1 MSAPQIFT
9 PEYYRHMRELEAR
22 GWWNAA
28 MRDVAAALLEEAEL
42 PAEGVLLDAGCG
54 SGQTMEWFLAAR
66 PGWQAAG
73 LDVAPEGLTAGT
85 AAGVPNLLQASV
97 LELPVATASVDMVI
111 TLDVLQHLPLR
122 GGDRTALREFRRVLR
137 PGGHLFIRT
146 NAQSFP
152 HAPDDEEA
160 SFHKYEPRELR
171 GKLEEAGFSVQ
182 RIGRLN
188 ALLGLAEIPRELRSA
203 ARTHRGYQGILAQP
217 GRPGPFAEL
226 KRAWLRQEG
235 RLLRAGVPL
244 PLGRTLIALCRT

>member
-28 MRDVAAALLEEAEL
+28 MRDVAAAVLDDAHL
-42 PAEGVLLDAGCG
+42 PAAGVLLDAGCG

-66 PGWQAAG
+66 PAWRAVG
-73 LDVAPEGLTAGT
+73 LDLAPEGLVAGT
-85 AAGVPNLLQASV
+85 AAGVPGLLQASV
-97 LELPVATASVDMVI
+97 LELPVASASVDLII

-122 GGDRTALREFRRVLR
+122 GGDTTALREFRRVLR
-137 PGGHLFIRT
+137 PGGHLFVRT

-152 HAPDDEEA
+152 YSPDDEGA
-160 SFHKYEPRELR
+160 SFHKYDTRELR
-171 GKLEEAGFSVQ
+171 GKLEQAGFSVLH
-182 RIGRLN
+182 IGRLN

-235 RLLRAGVPL
+235 RLLRAGLPL
-244 PLGRTLIALCRT
+244 PLGRTLIAFCRT